1 MSYLVAGQCKAA
13 AHYWAPVRRLWE
25 VEPHTAQRVC
35 LVQCIIK
42 DLCPGFPPKMN
53 LVLGLFRQQTGAGE
67 FCYLT
72 MINVSHE
79 PDINGL
85 IWWQPPARS
94 PHSITSRRHH
104 RLRGIGTPRYRYR
117 EYLKQLSHYTQLSV
131 LGPERPKRPKHAQ
144 TQQAKAKN

>member
-1 MSYLVAGQCKAA
+1 
-13 AHYWAPVRRLWE
+13 
-25 VEPHTAQRVC
+25 
-35 LVQCIIK
+35 
-42 DLCPGFPPKMN
+42 MN

-94 PHSITSRRHH
+94 PIPSQVV
-104 RLRGIGTPRYRYR
+104 GIIAF
-117 EYLKQLSHYTQLSV
+117 EAS
-131 LGPERPKRPKHAQ
+131 ERPD
-144 TQQAKAKN
+144 TDTESI